1 MEEIYLDPG
10 TSLLLVLVL
19 LFIAIFIW
27 QYVASSNA
35 RTKTRVETPQAPQE
49 AAQVVQQAF
58 SGARSALWTATSGP
72 GAFNMRR
79 RGKDGGITLS
89 IDVHA
94 LPVGGSAVDMWASSY
109 SERFVVLVNFA
120 GSVNS
125 RKKAIARSLAS

>member
-1 MEEIYLDPG
+1 MKEINLDSG
-10 TSLLLVLVL
+10 TSLLLILVL
-19 LFIAIFIW
+19 LFIAVFIW
-27 QYVASSNA
+27 QYVASGNA
-35 RTKTRVETPQAPQE
+35 RTTTRVETPRAPQE

-79 RGKDGGITLS
+79 RGKDGGITMS

-94 LPVGGSAVDMWASSY
+94 LPAGGSAVDMWASDY
-109 SERFVVLVNFA
+109 NQRFVALINFA

-125 RKKAIARSLAS
+125 RKKAIARELAS